1 MIVVDA
7 SVTAF
12 ALLDEGNAGDRCRA
26 ALHADSQWIVP
37 EHWLVEVLSVIR
49 GSLLGGKIGPGHAA
63 DAVTA
68 AAAFEP
74 VVIPTRLLAS
84 RIWELRGNLTTYDA
98 AYVATAEQCN
108 CALVT
113 SDARLTRANGPRC
126 PVNLV
131 G

>member
-1 MIVVDA
+1 MIVIDA

-12 ALLDEGNAGDRCRA
+12 ALLDEGSAGDRCRA
-26 ALHADSQWIVP
+26 ALQADSQWLVP
-37 EHWLVEVLSVIR
+37 EHWLVEVLAVIR
-49 GSLLGGKIGPGHAA
+49 GSLLGGKVGPGHAA

-68 AAAFEP
+68 AAALEP
-74 VVIPTRLLAS
+74 VVIPTRLLAP

-98 AYVATAEQCN
+98 AYVAAAEQCR

-126 PVNLV
+126 PVNLI